1 MQKLW
6 INYFFII
13 TNLPFKLHII
23 VFSPKTIRNF
33 NSLNIQIHV
42 SLKNLFAYL
51 IIILILAS
59 CKNEQQS
66 PSDGIVSLYPAPQT
80 IGLNTGEGYIINPLT
95 GDSIQPIVNSFGA
108 IIKTGVPVPAKGKA
122 IHPDSVAKP
131 KIIPAGEPKEVAV
144 HLNIHK
150 IPEALTVI
158 KINKNS
164 LATFT
169 TGEDTSF
176 FVLVNSSG
184 DTLPTGVPIP
194 ITGKVVP
201 CIQPQSVKALPPD
214 MKDNANI
221 NMKYLD
227 VDQGMNSSYVLSIL
241 EDSRG
246 NLWFGS
252 WGGGV
257 SMYNGESFTHFTR
270 KEGLSDHRIQSI
282 LEDSHGNLWFGTF
295 LGGVSKYNGEVFTYF
310 TEKEGLSSNN
320 VRSVMEDSQGNIW
333 FGTGGGGVSRYN
345 GENITH
351 FTQKEG
357 LSSNYVLSIM
367 EDSHG
372 NLWFCT
378 EDGGV
383 NMYDG
388 KTFTHFMESE
398 GLNSISV
405 TSILEDSRGNI
416 WFGTGGRGVSMY
428 DGNSVT
434 RFTEKEGLSN
444 NTVRS
449 ILEDSYGNL
458 WFGTEGGGVSMYS
471 GDTFIHY
478 TQKEGLSN
486 DYVWSILED
495 SQHNLWFGTWGS
507 GVSMFNREFFSHFTE
522 KEGLSNAV
530 VWSILEDRHGNHWFG
545 TEGGGVVMYNG
556 ESFLHFT
563 EKEGL
568 SDNYVRSIVQD
579 SHGNLWFGNAD
590 RGVSMFNGKSFTHF
604 TVKEGLSSNNVRSI
618 LEDSH
623 GNLWFGTAGGGV
635 SRFNGQSFTH
645 FTEKQGLSNDV
656 VRSILEDSHG
666 NLWFA
671 TYGGGVSKFNG
682 ETFMHFTEKEGLS
695 YNAVISILEDSHG
708 NLWIGTSGGGV
719 NKYNGESFT
728 YFTEKEGLSNNIV
741 YSILEDANSNIWL
754 STEKGLNLLIP
765 GPDSNGLTYKNPA
778 IHTYGLQ
785 DGLKGLDFYPNSGL
799 LDSKNRIWWGSN
811 KSLTILDLNNFKT
824 PVAAPNL
831 QLNRIEIN
839 EQYADYRQMENR
851 MSKEMK
857 FNGVAKFYNYPLNLE
872 LPYNRNHI
880 AFHFSAIDWAAP
892 HKLKYSYKMEGL
904 NDAWSL
910 PTSEAKADYRSLP
923 FGTYTFKVQA
933 IGAAQKWSEPF
944 GYTFTINPPWWHTWA
959 ARAGYAIT
967 ALLIIFGFVRLRT
980 AQLKQRHKE
989 LEAEVDM
996 ATQKIRAQKEEVES
1010 QRDEIEAQKE
1020 EIESQR
1026 DEVVAVNEALE
1037 KQKHELELTLQNLKL
1052 IQSQLIQSEKM
1063 ACVGILT
1070 AGIAHELNNP
1080 INYVSNNVSP
1090 LLRDVNDVFTVIK
1103 KYEEIVKSNKLES
1116 TFGEADELKDK
1127 MDFSFLIK
1135 EIIHL
1140 LEGIEEGANR
1150 SGQIVKGLR
1159 SFSRLDEEKWQLY
1172 DVHEGIDSTL
1182 ILLHNKIKDRIKV
1195 RKEYGDLMEIECFPS
1210 KINQVIMNV
1219 LSNSI
1224 QAIDGKGEIFIQTV
1238 SSGIGIKIIIKDNG
1252 KGMTPEVKKHIFEPF
1267 FTTKEVGQGT
1277 GLGLSISYGI
1287 IEQHQGNIDVISEPG
1302 KGTEFIISLPI
1313 TQEGSV

>member
-1 MQKLW
+1 M
-6 INYFFII
+6 
-13 TNLPFKLHII
+13 
-23 VFSPKTIRNF
+23 
-33 NSLNIQIHV
+33 
-42 SLKNLFAYL
+42 
-51 IIILILAS
+51 
-59 CKNEQQS
+59 
-66 PSDGIVSLYPAPQT
+66 VSLYPAPRSMA
-80 IGLNTGEGYIINPLT
+80 LNTAEGYSINPLT
-95 GDSIQPIVNSFGA
+95 GDSIQPILNSFGEF
-108 IIKTGVPVPAKGKA
+108 IKTGVTVPAIGKT

-131 KIIPAGEPKEVAV
+131 KRIRAGKPSVV
-144 HLNIHK
+144 SVNLNEHK
-150 IPEALTVI
+150 IPKALTVI
-158 KINKNS
+158 PVNKNS
-164 LATFT
+164 LKTFT
-169 TGEDTSF
+169 PGVDTSS
-176 FVLVNSSG
+176 FVLVNSTG
-184 DTLPTGVPIP
+184 DTVPTGVPIS

-201 CIQPQSVKALPPD
+201 CLQPQPVKASPPH

-221 NMKYLD
+221 NMKFLD
-227 VDQGMNSSYVLSIL
+227 VDQGMNSSYALSIL

-246 NLWFGS
+246 NLWFGT

-257 SMYNGESFTHFTR
+257 SMYNVETFTHFTR
-270 KEGLSDHRIQSI
+270 KEGLSDNRVYSI
-282 LEDSHGNLWFGTF
+282 LEDSQGNLWFGTY
-295 LGGVSKYNGEVFTYF
+295 LGGVNMYDGETFTHY
-310 TEKEGLSSNN
+310 TEKEGLSNN
-320 VRSVMEDSQGNIW
+320 EVRCILEDSHGNIW

-345 GENITH
+345 GETITH

-357 LSSNYVLSIM
+357 LSSNYILSIM
-367 EDSHG
+367 EDSHA

-388 KTFTHFMESE
+388 KTFTHFMESA
-398 GLNSISV
+398 GLNSIGV
-405 TSILEDSRGNI
+405 TSILEDNHGNI

-434 RFTEKEGLSN
+434 RFTEREGLSN

-449 ILEDSYGNL
+449 ILEDSHGNL
-458 WFGTEGGGVSMYS
+458 WFGTEGGGVSRYS
-471 GDTFIHY
+471 GDSFVHY

-495 SQHNLWFGTWGS
+495 SQHNLWFGTWGG
-507 GVSMFNREFFSHFTE
+507 GVSMFNGEFFSHFTE

-556 ESFLHFT
+556 GSFLNFT

-579 SHGNLWFGNAD
+579 SQGNLWFGSAD
-590 RGVSMFNGKSFTHF
+590 RGVSMFDGESFTHF
-604 TVKEGLSSNNVRSI
+604 TEKEGLGNNNVRTI

-635 SRFNGQSFTH
+635 SKFNGQSFTH
-645 FTEKQGLSNDV
+645 FTEKEGLSNNV

-671 TYGGGVSKFNG
+671 TYGGGVSKYNG

-695 YNAVISILEDSHG
+695 NNAVLSILEDSQG
-708 NLWIGTSGGGV
+708 NLWFGTSGGGV
-719 NKYNGESFT
+719 NKFNGKSFT

-754 STEKGLNLLIP
+754 STERGLNLLMP
-765 GPDSNGLTYKNPA
+765 NPDRDDLTYKNPA
-778 IHTYGLQ
+778 VHTYGLQ

-811 KSLTILDLNNFKT
+811 KSLTILDLNNFKI
-824 PVAAPNL
+824 PVEAPNL

-839 EQYADYRQMENR
+839 EQYADYRQMADK

-880 AFHFSAIDWAAP
+880 AFHFSAIEWAAP

-910 PTSEAKADYRSLP
+910 PTSEAKADYRNLP
-923 FGTYTFKVQA
+923 FGTYTLKVKA

-944 GYTFTINPPWWHTWA
+944 GYSFTINPPWWHTWA

-980 AQLKQRHKE
+980 VQLKQRHRE

-996 ATQKIRAQKEEVES
+996 ATQKIRAQKEE
-1010 QRDEIEAQKE
+1010 IEAQ
-1020 EIESQR
+1020 R
-1026 DEVVAVNEALE
+1026 DKLVSTNEALE
-1037 KQKHELELTLQNLKL
+1037 NHKRELEFTLENLKL
-1052 IQSQLIQSEKM
+1052 TQSQLIESEKM
-1063 ACVGILT
+1063 ASLGLLT

-1080 INYVSNNVSP
+1080 INFVSGNVNP
-1090 LLRDVNDVFTVIK
+1090 LQRDLTEVFSLIE
-1103 KYEEIVKSNKLES
+1103 KYEDIIKANKLSGVFSEV
-1116 TFGEADELKDK
+1116 EALKEK

-1135 EIIHL
+1135 EIFNL
-1140 LEGIEEGANR
+1140 LEGIDEGANR
-1150 SGQIVKGLR
+1150 SGKIIKGLR
-1159 SFSRLDEEKWQLY
+1159 SFSRLDEEKFQFY
-1172 DVHEGIDSTL
+1172 DIHEGIDSSL
-1182 ILLHNKIKDRIKV
+1182 ILLHNKIKDRIKI
-1195 RKEYGDLMEIECFPS
+1195 RKEYGDFKGVECFPT
-1210 KINQVIMNV
+1210 KLNQVFMNI
-1219 LSNSI
+1219 LTNSI
-1224 QAIDGKGEIFIQTV
+1224 QAIEGHGEILIQTI

-1252 KGMTPEVKKHIFEPF
+1252 IGMTPEVKKHIFEPF
-1267 FTTKEVGQGT
+1267 FTTKDVGKGT
-1277 GLGLSISYGI
+1277 GLGLSISFGI
-1287 IEQHQGNIDVISEPG
+1287 IEQHHGNIDVISEPG
-1302 KGTEFIISLPI
+1302 KGTEFIISLPK
-1313 TQEGSV
+1313 TQPD

>member
-1 MQKLW
+1 ML
-6 INYFFII
+6 
-13 TNLPFKLHII
+13 L
-23 VFSPKTIRNF
+23 VSC
-33 NSLNIQIHV
+33 NS
-42 SLKNLFAYL
+42 K
-51 IIILILAS
+51 
-59 CKNEQQS
+59 QQS
-66 PSDGIVSLYPAPQT
+66 ASDDIASLYPAPQT
-80 IGLNTGEGYIINPLT
+80 VAVNTKEGYLINPLT

-108 IIKTGVPVPAKGKA
+108 TIETGVPIPAIGKA

-131 KIIPAGEPKEVAV
+131 KIIPAGKPKEVAV
-144 HLNIHK
+144 RLNIHE

-201 CIQPQSVKALPPD
+201 CIQPHPLEALPPH

-257 SMYNGESFTHFTR
+257 SMYDGESFTHFTR

-282 LEDSHGNLWFGTF
+282 LEDNHGNIWFGTF

-320 VRSVMEDSQGNIW
+320 VRSVIEDSHGNVW

-388 KTFTHFMESE
+388 KTFSHFMESE

-405 TSILEDSRGNI
+405 TSILEDSHGNI

-458 WFGTEGGGVSMYS
+458 WFGTEGGGVSMYA
-471 GDTFIHY
+471 GDAFTHY

-495 SQHNLWFGTWGS
+495 SQRNLWFGTWGG
-507 GVSMFNREFFSHFTE
+507 GVNILNRDFFSHFTE

-545 TEGGGVVMYNG
+545 TEGGGAVMYN
-556 ESFLHFT
+556 EQSFLHFT

-568 SDNYVRSIVQD
+568 SDNYVRSVVLD
-579 SHGNLWFGNAD
+579 SHGNLWFGTEGGGA
-590 RGVSMFNGKSFTHF
+590 SMFDGEFFKHF
-604 TVKEGLSSNNVRSI
+604 TEKEGLSSNNVRSI
-618 LEDSH
+618 LEDRH

-645 FTEKQGLSNDV
+645 FTEKEGLSNNV
-656 VRSILEDSHG
+656 VRSILEDRHG

-671 TYGGGVSKFNG
+671 TYGGGVSKYNG
-682 ETFMHFTEKEGLS
+682 ETFVHFTEKEGLS
-695 YNAVISILEDSHG
+695 YNAVLCILEDSHG
-708 NLWIGTSGGGV
+708 NLWFGTSGGGV
-719 NKYNGESFT
+719 NKYNGETFT

-754 STEKGLNLLIP
+754 STEKGLNLLMP
-765 GPDSNGLTYKNPA
+765 DPDSNDLTYKNPA

-799 LDSKNRIWWGSN
+799 IDSKNRIWWGSG
-811 KSLTILDLNNFKT
+811 KGLTMLDLKHFKI
-824 PVAAPNL
+824 PVDPPTI
-831 QLNRIEIN
+831 QLNRIDIDERFV
-839 EQYADYRQMENR
+839 DYRN
-851 MSKEMK
+851 
-857 FNGVAKFYNYPLNLE
+857 FNDHSRIAIKYDSAAKFYNYPLTLE
-872 LPYNRNHI
+872 LPYKNNHLT
-880 AFHFSAIDWAAP
+880 FYFTAIDWSAP
-892 HKLKYSYKMEGL
+892 HKIRYSYKMEGL
-904 NDAWSL
+904 SNHWSL

-923 FGTYTFKVQA
+923 YGTYTFKVRA
-933 IGAAQKWSEPF
+933 IGGAQKWCEPF
-944 GYTFTINPPWWHTWA
+944 PYNFTINPPWWHTWW
-959 ARAGYAIT
+959 ARTGYAIM
-967 ALLIIFGFVRLRT
+967 ALLIVFGLVRLRT
-980 AQLKQRHKE
+980 NRLKQRQKE
-989 LEAEVDM
+989 LEEEVAN
-996 ATQKIRAQKEEVES
+996 ATLKIRAQKEEVET
-1010 QRDEIEAQKE
+1010 QRDAIEAQKE
-1020 EIESQR
+1020 EIETQR
-1026 DEVVAVNEALE
+1026 DRLVAINEALE
-1037 KQKHELELTLQNLKL
+1037 KHERELELTLENLKL
-1052 IQSQLIQSEKM
+1052 TQSQLIQSEKM
-1063 ACVGILT
+1063 ASVGILT

-1080 INYVSNNVSP
+1080 INFLSNNVNP
-1090 LLRDVNDVFTVIK
+1090 LLRDVNDVFKIIQ
-1103 KYEEIVKSNKLES
+1103 KYEEIVKSDKLEGM
-1116 TFGEADELKDK
+1116 FGEVEELKEK
-1127 MDFSFLIK
+1127 MDFPILIK

-1159 SFSRLDEEKWQLY
+1159 SFSRLDEDKWQRY
-1172 DVHEGIDSTL
+1172 DVHEGIDSSL
-1182 ILLHNKIKDRIKV
+1182 ILLHNKIKDRIKI
-1195 RKEYGDLMEIECFPS
+1195 RKEYGDLREIECFPS

-1219 LSNSI
+1219 LTNSI
-1224 QAIDGKGEIFIQTV
+1224 QAIEGKGEITIQTV
-1238 SSGIGIKIIIKDNG
+1238 SSGICMKIIIKDTG
-1252 KGMTPEVKKHIFEPF
+1252 KGMTPEIKKHIFEPF

-1287 IEQHQGNIDVISEPG
+1287 IERHHGNIDVISEPG

-1313 TQEGSV
+1313 TQSNHNSPE